1 MSVAATRACS
11 QQSTPSVQSPSSNTS
26 AHVSALKYAH
36 QAAKLSH
43 LPQDAEGTNDG
54 AAAVEA
60 DWVTPQDPVIVTADG
75 GRLPGVPLAEA
86 RKLDQLKDEVDVGL
100 GKGAVEGEVGE

>member
-1 MSVAATRACS
+1 MSVAATRARS
-11 QQSTPSVQSPSSNTS
+11 QQSTPSVQSTPSNTS
-26 AHVSALKYAH
+26 AHVSAIKYAH

-60 DWVTPQDPVIVTADG
+60 EWITPQDPVIITADG

-86 RKLDQLKDEVDVGL
+86 LKLDQLKEEVD
-100 GKGAVEGEVGE
+100 